1 MTITTIYNRA
11 SLMFLVL
18 AMSLFVAACG
28 GSSSSNSNNPGAG
41 PTPATG
47 TVALLFTDKPTDEF
61 SAIKLNVVEAI
72 LIGDDDGQQTLFQG
86 SEPIDL
92 LNLTNFNEPVVFGEV
107 NAGIYTKLRLV
118 IDSLELVPKDG
129 GDSIFPRLPANGKI
143 DLLDQSGIEVL
154 PGRTLIVEIDME
166 ANKAIKITRTGNSN
180 KYNFRPVVKAKFM
193 DGGLP
198 DKLARVEG
206 VASEIFA
213 DPSGSFRLCD
223 IDTPDSCID
232 VTTGTGTS
240 IFGGDGL
247 GTDFGTLMANDPVV
261 VIGRYVVDT
270 DIVLDALVLEIGGN
284 AEQLQGNVVSAPMD
298 DRFLVV
304 VDENGDILVE
314 LQPRTVYY
322 DTAGM
327 TGRDA
332 IVVGADVEVEGV
344 RPEKADPADPD
355 LIRAALVFVEAEAD
369 EQASGTIIPD
379 LDAATRSF
387 GLTLAGGGDISVTVL
402 EGADILLVD
411 TAASEVTMGTFD
423 DLYVGQIVDLFGSM
437 PMTGVFEANEVIV
450 DVDASPAPP
459 AP

>member
-1 MTITTIYNRA
+1 MNISTIYSRA
-11 SLMFLVL
+11 GLIILPL

-28 GSSSSNSNNPGAG
+28 GSSSTNNDNPGAG

-72 LIGDDDGQQTLFQG
+72 LIGGDDGQQSLFRG

-92 LNLTNFNEPVVFGEV
+92 LNLTNFNEPVVFGKV

-118 IDSLELVPKDG
+118 IDALELVPHDG

-143 DLLDQSGIEVL
+143 DLLDPSGIEVL
-154 PGRTLIVEIDME
+154 PGRTLLVEIDME

-180 KYNFRPVVKAKFM
+180 KYNFRPVVKARFM

-206 VASEIFA
+206 VASEIFV
-213 DPSGSFRLCD
+213 DPFGSFRLCD
-223 IDTPDSCID
+223 IETPDSCID
-232 VTTGTGTS
+232 VTTGAGTS
-240 IFGGDGL
+240 IFGNDGL

-322 DTAGM
+322 DAAGM

-344 RPEKADPADPD
+344 QPEKADPADPD
-355 LIRAALVFVEAEAD
+355 LIRAALVFVEDEEAD
-369 EQASGTIIPD
+369 QASGTIIPD

-402 EGADILLVD
+402 EDADILLVD

-423 DLYVGQIVDLFGSM
+423 DLFVGQIVDLFGSM

>member
-154 PGRTLIVEIDME
+154 PGRTLIVEIDMD

-322 DTAGM
+322 DTVGM

-387 GLTLAGGGDISVTVL
+387 GLTLAGGSDISVTVL

>member
-1 MTITTIYNRA
+1 MNISTIYNRA
-11 SLMFLVL
+11 SLLVL
-18 AMSLFVAACG
+18 ALALALFATACGG
-28 GSSSSNSNNPGAG
+28 GSSSNNDNPGTG

-72 LIGDDDGQQTLFQG
+72 LIGNDDGQQGLFKG

-107 NAGIYTKLRLV
+107 NAGIYTKLRLI
-118 IDSLELVPKDG
+118 IDRLELVPKDG

-154 PGRTLIVEIDME
+154 PGRTLVVEIDME

-206 VASEIFA
+206 VASEIFT
-213 DPSGSFRLCD
+213 DPSDSFRLCD
-223 IDTPDSCID
+223 IETPDSCVD
-232 VTTGTGTS
+232 VTASAGTS
-240 IFGGDGL
+240 IFGDDGL
-247 GTDFGTLMANDPVV
+247 GTNFGTLMPNDPVV
-261 VIGRYVVDT
+261 VIGRYVVET

-322 DTAGM
+322 DAAGP

-344 RPEKADPADPD
+344 RPDKADPADPD
-355 LIRAALVFVEAEAD
+355 LIRAALVFVEAAAD
-369 EQASGTIIPD
+369 NQASGTIIPD

-402 EGADILLVD
+402 EGADILLVN

-437 PMTGVFEANEVIV
+437 PVTGVFEANEVIV

-459 AP
+459 TP